1 MEIIIFLSGLA
12 CIILLI
18 WLSQFFFSSPPEQKT
33 RQKVEYREGE
43 PRTLE
48 PPKPSEPPLKE
59 VTPSPQSS
67 TLTPV
72 PLKELQYFYDQHH
85 KNIERANSILQE
97 LRNQSIKPKLPLV
110 IGTLRQ
116 TTPYV
121 FEELLLS
128 CCLDQGWEI
137 RRNTN
142 YSNDGGVDGRVLI
155 RGKLYLIQAK
165 RYTDHIKSEH
175 LHDFQE
181 VIEAQRA
188 DGGFFIHSG
197 KTGPLSKTVLKQYP
211 QIVLISGQRLVNFV
225 LGKKLKIV
233 GINV

>member
-1 MEIIIFLSGLA
+1 MEIILFLSVLA
-12 CIILLI
+12 CIIFLI

-33 RQKVEYREGE
+33 RPKIEYREE
-43 PRTLE
+43 APETLK
-48 PPKPSEPPLKE
+48 PPKPSEPPLKQ

-72 PLKELQYFYDQHH
+72 PSKELQYFYDQHQ

-97 LRNQSIKPKLPLV
+97 FRTQPIKPKLPYV

-128 CCLDQGWEI
+128 CCLDQGWTI
-137 RRNTN
+137 KRNKQ
-142 YSNDGGVDGRVLI
+142 YSGDGGVDGRVSI
-155 RGKLYLIQAK
+155 GEKLYLIQAK

-197 KTGPLSKTVLKQYP
+197 KTGPLSKAVLKQYP

-225 LGKKLKIV
+225 LGQKLRIV